1 MTLSIRDVTNLQHI
15 HSDLGEYRQHIL
27 TPRSLTLIYSKKVVQ
42 LQNDNPL
49 FDDLRDAVINNRYD
63 ILQDGKLV
71 SFAQKVTKHTK
82 GKFNIVDGVVVHNG
96 DILPAA
102 LSAALIKFVE
112 SKIDTKPLE
121 EFWKNLKQNPSE
133 DSRQDLYGFLEKNN
147 VPLTPDGCF
156 VAYKRITD
164 DYKDI
169 YTKTVDNSLGRVVK
183 MDRDEVNPDRN
194 QTCSF
199 GLHVAAFEYASGQ
212 YSNGL
217 LVEVI
222 VNPKNVVAVPTDYNQ
237 QKMRVCEYKVNRICG
252 GKREELVYV
261 DPNEDFEDEYN
272 ELDDDLEGEEDDFN
286 ATDVELLHDLYDEY
300 GYPEDQ
306 NDDGSRVE
314 KRVDSRGSLLIPS
327 SSLAGCL
334 DGCPTV
340 DVFYDTDGY
349 LVVIPSDANRDDV
362 EQSAVY
368 SAGEGNVRITAK
380 ILGLLGKQ
388 RKSYTI
394 EDHGGYVSIS

>member
-1 MTLSIRDVTNLQHI
+1 MALSIRDVTNLQHI

-27 TPRSLTLIYSKKVVQ
+27 TPKSLTLIYSKKVVQ
-42 LQNDNPL
+42 LQKDNPL
-49 FDDLRDAVINNRYD
+49 FDELRDAVINNRYD
-63 ILQDGKLV
+63 ILQDGRLV

-96 DILPAA
+96 DILPAS
-102 LSAALIKFVE
+102 LSAALIKFVDA
-112 SKIDTKPLE
+112 KIDTKPLE

-169 YTKTVDNSLGRVVK
+169 HTKTVDNSLGRVVK
-183 MDRDEVNPDRN
+183 MDRSEVNPDRN

-286 ATDVELLHDLYDEY
+286 ATDIDLLHDLYDDY
-300 GYPEDQ
+300 GYPEDD
-306 NDDGSRVE
+306 NGNMSVE

-327 SSLAGCL
+327 SILETCL

-340 DVFYDTDGY
+340 DVFHDTDGY
-349 LVVIPSDANRDDV
+349 LVVIPSDENRGGV
-362 EQSAVY
+362 EPSAVY

-388 RKSYTI
+388 RKNYTI
-394 EDHGGYVSIS
+394 EDRCGYVSIS